1 MTFRIGLNNFYLTEK
16 NEQIDIFFSNEFCPS
31 KCVLFFSVL
40 SAHWKSYW
48 MEMIMIAGLV
58 AYFANYFVG
67 RNKNSK
73 IASLWLQTH
82 RSLLEDNFA
91 GIGDDT
97 QKERE
102 GPDGFIKESESV
114 YTLWCSGR
122 SCCEGMLVE
131 LKLIRRQDLVAVISD
146 LLKPSQ
152 DQLHIKI
159 ELSSDIMDPF
169 VFCVATKRSASKFF
183 KEMYDLVSM

>member
-1 MTFRIGLNNFYLTEK
+1 
-16 NEQIDIFFSNEFCPS
+16 
-31 KCVLFFSVL
+31 
-40 SAHWKSYW
+40 
-48 MEMIMIAGLV
+48 MEMIAVAGLLV
-58 AYFANYFVG
+58 YFTNYFLG

-82 RSLLEDNFA
+82 RQLLEDNFA
-91 GIGDDT
+91 AIGDDT

-146 LLKPSQ
+146 LMKPSQ
-152 DQLHIKI
+152 DQMHIKI

-169 VFCVATKRSASKFF
+169 VFCVASKRTASKLF
-183 KEMYDLVSM
+183 KEMYDLVRIDSL